1 LIVSPD
7 SNPNPGVAAGEY
19 YDVALLEHF
28 WVAPYV
34 HLLRHHA
41 RRLVLDLHNVESELM
56 GQLFQSAA
64 RRMETKLLPQFD
76 TVLVTSSEDAA
87 RIPVKISDLSNCIPD
102 TPMPVRQ
109 EQFAIGMSANFE
121 FFPNL
126 LGVRWFARRVWPT
139 LRQGFPGLEWRL
151 IGKNPEAVSRWT
163 SGDPQIVTSG
173 PIPDAIAEIARCRAA
188 VVPIRYGSGTRL
200 KILEA
205 WAAGTPV
212 ISTSKGCEGLNA
224 ETGEALVVAD
234 TPSAFTD
241 GISQVLTDTSI
252 AERLRSGEGLAC
264 ARTSCGLRLHD
275 DWMIAVF
282 YNEKARMRI
291 GVDAH
296 AVGRKLTGN
305 ETYIRNLLREYVRAG
320 RCSDLICY
328 LTSSPELTP
337 AVTGYSIWAWILD
350 LCRPIPLFA
359 WVSTCRGTLDE
370 TTWICSM
377 FSTPHRWFVR
387 FRL

>member
-1 LIVSPD
+1 LPPSGNLPSSKPRALLISPEAPYPMYGGGPLRTVSLIEYLRQRYIVDLIVFRNDYPAPIPPQTFGDVLQIRLPFHSRELSARIWRNTGRLLRQVPPLVD
-7 SNPNPGVAAGEY
+7 RFAGFESQIQEWLQGKY

-64 RRMETKLLPQFD
+64 RRMETKLLPLFD

-87 RIPVKISDLSNCIPD
+87 RIPVKSVIYPNCIPD

-188 VVPIRYGSGTRL
+188 VVPIHYGSGTRL

-252 AERLRSGEGLAC
+252 AERLRSGGR
-264 ARTSCGLRLHD
+264 ARLCQDFVWSQAARRLD
-275 DWMIAVF
+275 DSRV
-282 YNEKARMRI
+282 
-291 GVDAH
+291 
-296 AVGRKLTGN
+296 L
-305 ETYIRNLLREYVRAG
+305 
-320 RCSDLICY
+320 
-328 LTSSPELTP
+328 
-337 AVTGYSIWAWILD
+337 
-350 LCRPIPLFA
+350 
-359 WVSTCRGTLDE
+359 
-370 TTWICSM
+370 
-377 FSTPHRWFVR
+377 
-387 FRL
+387 